1 MQYALQVFDY
11 KQKNDHHDT
20 FRTLNIDGE
29 PWFVLADVCRALDL
43 KPNKGSFFRHAEK
56 LDPDERKLVLRSFV
70 DGPPRSDRGGPP
82 DAPVQ
87 GASVL
92 IINESGLYTLILRSD
107 KPEARHFK
115 RWVTTEVL
123 PSIRRTGGYG
133 RERTTPAFIRRFN
146 QNWNRVSPGHFSV
159 ISELAVR
166 LWGRLEQVGHI
177 MADRARDGT
186 ELRPDVSVGRR
197 FADWLRDE
205 HPDIDHEFSYYM
217 HWTPQAEIE
226 ARQYKNSMW
235 PLFAEFVDTVW
246 IERYSEDYFRTRDPA
261 ALPHLPKLLPALN
274 SGAVIGARR
283 PNELIAGW
291 PPRAA

>member
-1 MQYALQVFDY
+1 VQYALQVFDY
-11 KQKNDHHDT
+11 KQEDDHHDT
-20 FRTLNIDGE
+20 FRTINIDGE

-70 DGPPRSDRGGPP
+70 ETPPRSDRGGLPA
-82 DAPVQ
+82 APVQ

-115 RWVTTEVL
+115 RWVTSEVL
-123 PSIRRTGGYG
+123 PTIRRTGGYG
-133 RERTTPAFIRRFN
+133 RGRGTPAFIHRFN
-146 QNWNRVSPGHFSV
+146 QNWDRVSPGHFSV
-159 ISELAVR
+159 ISELTVR

-197 FADWLRDE
+197 FADWLREE
-205 HPDIDHEFSYYM
+205 HPGVNHEFSYYP
-217 HWTPQAEIE
+217 HWTPQTEIE

-246 IERYSEDYFRTRDPA
+246 IERHSEEYFRTRDPA
-261 ALPHLPKLLPALN
+261 ALPYLPKLLP
-274 SGAVIGARR
+274 GAGART
-283 PNELIAGW
+283 PIA
-291 PPRAA
+291 PPRQTGLTKGPRRAA